1 MTICLVSV
9 AGDDIAIGL
18 TIRDNSS
25 LTSGASVIPD
35 DATSVGS
42 APPLPN
48 TLPPPMPTKNDDS
61 LLDDS
66 SFYLPSV
73 AGDDNHADDGTD
85 IEDEIL
91 DNDEFG
97 AIPTIRA
104 PRKKHDSDFS
114 ESDIPI
120 FGAHLK
126 PRRLHG
132 SNDSV
137 ADSGTAS
144 MFYDPDNHGVG
155 SPSMTS
161 SMSEHSGG
169 LRPLQRLKAASV
181 PPEGTMG
188 RAWKRNVSM
197 ERWDPQDELRILQDH
212 VSDLTKQ
219 NKVSQS

>member
-1 MTICLVSV
+1 MKKKLKKLKRIEKNNHISRFLQHLAVNIDIPMIYSTSMLMMVCLVSV

-25 LTSGASVIPD
+25 MASGATSVIPD

-97 AIPTIRA
+97 AIPTNRA
-104 PRKKHDSDFS
+104 PRKKM
-114 ESDIPI
+114 IPI
-120 FGAHLK
+120 S
-126 PRRLHG
+126 PRAIFRYSVLTSNRVASTDLMIG
-132 SNDSV
+132 SRI
-137 ADSGTAS
+137 AARRPCFTIPTTMAL
-144 MFYDPDNHGVG
+144 
-155 SPSMTS
+155 
-161 SMSEHSGG
+161 G
-169 LRPLQRLKAASV
+169 LRR
-181 PPEGTMG
+181 
-188 RAWKRNVSM
+188 
-197 ERWDPQDELRILQDH
+197 
-212 VSDLTKQ
+212 
-219 NKVSQS
+219 